1 MAHHKSAIKR
11 IQISQRQRE
20 RNKHYKTRMK
30 NAIKDVLA
38 ATTPEEGNERLIKAS
53 SILDKIAG
61 KKIIHK
67 NKAANQKS
75 RLSKFVKSLA

>member
-11 IQISQRQRE
+11 IQISQKQRE

-38 ATTPEEGNERLIKAS
+38 ATTAEEGNERFIKAS

-61 KKIIHK
+61 KNIIHK

-75 RLSKFVKSLA
+75 RLSKFVKTLA

>member
-11 IQISQRQRE
+11 IQINERQRM
-20 RNKHYKTRMK
+20 RNKHYKTCMK

-38 ATTPEEGNERLIKAS
+38 ATTATEGNEKLLKAV
-53 SILDKIAG
+53 SILDKIAS

-75 RLSKFVKSLA
+75 RLTKLVNSLA